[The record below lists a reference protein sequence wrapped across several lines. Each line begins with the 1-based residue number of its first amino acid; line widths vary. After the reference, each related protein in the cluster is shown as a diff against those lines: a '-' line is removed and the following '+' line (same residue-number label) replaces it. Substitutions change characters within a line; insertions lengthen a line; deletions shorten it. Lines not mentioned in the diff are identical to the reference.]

1 MTRNVV
7 LAVVE
12 GNLEVPA
19 TEKLLGTLGYM
30 GANCTIVNKRGRE
43 SFWES
48 VGKYNQ
54 AASQLGPVF
63 ALADLER
70 EPCPSGLIGE
80 HLRGPQHVDYVLR
93 IAERMLESWLL
104 ADRESLAK
112 YLRVSA
118 DVVPNNPDVESN
130 PKQTL
135 VNLARKS
142 KSRDIREEMTPEPGT
157 PGIVGKNYT
166 GRLTEFLREYWR
178 PLVAQKNSESLR
190 RAIAA
195 LRARCEP

>member
-19 TEKLLGTLGYM
+19 TEKLLGTLGYL
-30 GANCTIVNKRGRE
+30 GANCTIVNKRGRR

-54 AASQLGPVF
+54 AALHLGPVF
-63 ALADLER
+63 ALADLEG
-70 EPCPSGLIGE
+70 EPCPSGLISE
-80 HLRGPQHVDYVLR
+80 HLPEAQHVDYVLR

-112 YLRVSA
+112 Y
-118 DVVPNNPDVESN
+118 
-130 PKQTL
+130 
-135 VNLARKS
+135 
-142 KSRDIREEMTPEPGT
+142 
-157 PGIVGKNYT
+157 
-166 GRLTEFLREYWR
+166 
-178 PLVAQKNSESLR
+178 
-190 RAIAA
+190 
-195 LRARCEP
+195 RCRGDSCE